1 MKRTHTAA
9 VLGLMALAG
18 GTSLNAMAQDS
29 GWYIGG
35 NAGGSHAKID
45 DDRIR
50 SGLLGGGFTSTTIN
64 DDNHGFSYKVFG
76 GYKFMPYFAMEGGYF
91 DLGKFGFN
99 ATTVPA
105 GTYSGEIKLRGVNLD
120 AVGILPFTDHFSAFA
135 RVGVQY
141 ARAEDHF
148 SGTGAAHVLN
158 PDRSKR
164 AANVKAGAGLEYDF
178 TPNVGMRA
186 ELERYRID
194 DAVGNKGDIDVAS
207 LGLVVRFG
215 GPAEPAPRPAPP
227 PPPVEKADVADD
239 SAQRSLPV
247 APPPPPPPPRY
258 VPKKVTFS
266 ADSLFAFD
274 RADINPAGRKQ
285 LDELAA
291 DLKGAQ
297 YDTIMVTGHS
307 DRIGSHSYNM
317 ALSSRRAEAVK
328 NYLVMSAGIPA
339 DRITAR
345 GVDGSEP
352 VTKAGECPATSSRRG
367 SKQRAQLIACL
378 QPDRRVEVEVN
389 GTK

>member
-9 VLGLMALAG
+9 VLGLVALASG
-18 GTSLNAMAQDS
+18 ASPYAMAQDS
-29 GWYIGG
+29 GWYIGA
-35 NAGGSHAKID
+35 NVGGSHAKID

-50 SGLLGGGFTSTTIN
+50 SGLLGNGFTTTSID

-76 GYKFMPYFAMEGGYF
+76 GYKFMPYLAMEGGYF
-91 DLGKFGFN
+91 DLGKFGFKAN
-99 ATTVPA
+99 TIPA
-105 GTYSGEIKLRGVNLD
+105 GTFNGEIELKGVNLD
-120 AVGILPFTDHFSAFA
+120 LVGILPFSDRFSAFG
-135 RVGVQY
+135 RVGVNY

-178 TPNVGMRA
+178 TQNVGMRA
-186 ELERYRID
+186 EVERYRID

-207 LGLVVRFG
+207 LGLLVRFG
-215 GPAEPAPRPAPP
+215 GRAAPAPQPP
-227 PPPVEKADVADD
+227 PPPPPIEKADVADD
-239 SAQRSLPV
+239 SAERSMPV
-247 APPPPPPPPRY
+247 TPPPPPRY

-274 RADINPAGRKQ
+274 RADINPAGRKE

-291 DLKGAQ
+291 DLKGAH
-297 YDTIMVTGHS
+297 YDTIMVTGHT
-307 DRIGSHSYNM
+307 DRIGSQQYNM
-317 ALSSRRAEAVK
+317 NLSSRRAESVK

-339 DRITAR
+339 DRISAR

-352 VTKAGECPATSSRRG
+352 VTKPGDCSSASPRRG
-367 SKQRAQLIACL
+367 SKERTRLIACL